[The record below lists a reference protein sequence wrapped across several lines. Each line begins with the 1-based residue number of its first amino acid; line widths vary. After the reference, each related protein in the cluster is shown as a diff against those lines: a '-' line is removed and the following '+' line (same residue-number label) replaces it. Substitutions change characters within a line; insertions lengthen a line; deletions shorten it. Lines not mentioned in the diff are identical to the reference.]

1 MAFTL
6 HVVDW
11 RDGNGL
17 SHPEY
22 NGHVSIQDRVDR
34 LSTRFRTQ
42 AEAEAAAE
50 AVWIEPD
57 CKGVAPV
64 CIVTEC

>member
-6 HVVDW
+6 QLVDW
-11 RDGNGL
+11 RDSRGMT
-17 SHPEY
+17 HPEY
-22 NGHVSIQDRVDR
+22 ESRDFWQYLGGPQDWESR
-34 LSTRFRTQ
+34 

-50 AVWIEPD
+50 RVWIEPD

-64 CIVTEC
+64 CVVREC